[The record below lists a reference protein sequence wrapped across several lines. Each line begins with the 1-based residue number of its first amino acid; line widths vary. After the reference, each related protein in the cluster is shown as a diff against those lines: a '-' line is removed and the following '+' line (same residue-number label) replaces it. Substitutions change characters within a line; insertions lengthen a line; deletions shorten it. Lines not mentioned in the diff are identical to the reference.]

1 MVFKPLG
8 PIFIARNGNCF
19 SSFGFPQNRE
29 LINVSQT
36 HQELLE
42 SGEIEPADLDRFELL
57 YAAL

>member
-1 MVFKPLG
+1 M
-8 PIFIARNGNCF
+8 
-19 SSFGFPQNRE
+19 
-29 LINVSQT
+29 SQT